1 MEKITLAL
9 VISQPGHLRN
19 GLQSLLRT
27 IPQIEIIAESQD
39 PSVLLKM
46 ENDIHPDLLIIDAIV
61 IDEINWLA
69 IANLKAGWPKTKM
82 LILTDNNLQEM
93 KAIEAGADF
102 SLPKGFP
109 ASALV
114 TLIENS
120 LCQKS
125 PDEISE

>member
-1 MEKITLAL
+1 MLEKITLAL
-9 VISQPGHLRN
+9 IVSHPGHLSN
-19 GLQSLLRT
+19 GIQSLLRT

-46 ENDIHPDLLIIDAIV
+46 DKDIHPDLLIIDANI
-61 IDEINWLA
+61 IDEINWKA
-69 IANLKAGWPKTKM
+69 ITNIKVEWPKTKM
-82 LILTDNNLQEM
+82 LILTDNDLQER
-93 KAIEAGADF
+93 KAKEAGADI

-114 TLIENS
+114 ALIENS

-125 PDEISE
+125 PDEIN